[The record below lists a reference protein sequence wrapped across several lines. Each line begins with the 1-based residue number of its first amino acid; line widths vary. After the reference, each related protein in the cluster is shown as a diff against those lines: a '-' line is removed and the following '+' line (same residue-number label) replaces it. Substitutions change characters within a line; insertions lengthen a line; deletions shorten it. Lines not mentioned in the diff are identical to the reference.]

1 MDSFVKTHVRLHL
14 KYLPGY
20 QPALNLE
27 ERLWRQL
34 RYEQTT
40 NHWFETLDAIWE
52 SIQRTTRSWSPS
64 KIKRLCNVA

>member
-14 KYLPGY
+14 KCPPGY

-34 RYEQTT
+34 RYEATT

-52 SIQRTTRSWSPS
+52 SIQTTTRSCSPN
-64 KIKRLCNVA
+64 KVKGLCNIA